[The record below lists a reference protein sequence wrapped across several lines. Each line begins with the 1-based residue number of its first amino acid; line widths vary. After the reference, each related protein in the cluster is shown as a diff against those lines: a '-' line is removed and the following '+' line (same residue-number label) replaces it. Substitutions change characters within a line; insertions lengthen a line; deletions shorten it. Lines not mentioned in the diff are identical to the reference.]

1 LQLIPSEYFCCFPS
15 ISSILAYLANKA
27 IFSFSSG
34 EVTYLLDI
42 LANAQHP
49 GGIEVSAES
58 EIV

>member
-1 LQLIPSEYFCCFPS
+1 LQQIPSEYLLCFPS
-15 ISSILAYLANKA
+15 ISSILAFLANYA

-34 EVTYLLDI
+34 DVTYRLDI
-42 LANAQHP
+42 LASAQHP